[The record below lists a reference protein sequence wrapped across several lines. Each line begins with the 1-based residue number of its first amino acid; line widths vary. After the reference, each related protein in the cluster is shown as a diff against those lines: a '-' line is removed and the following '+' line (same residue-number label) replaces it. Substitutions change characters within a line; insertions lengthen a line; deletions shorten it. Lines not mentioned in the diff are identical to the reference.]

1 MPRVPLA
8 NLVAGQTLARAVT
21 NAGGMVMMQP
31 GTVLTEALIERL
43 GNMGVESVAVIDEA
57 ASVKL
62 TPEEAQR
69 VLDER
74 FAGHEADAWMMEL
87 KAIVLKQALKGGDG
101 A

>member
-8 NLVAGQTLARAVT
+8 NVAAGQTLARAVT

-31 GTVLTEALIERL
+31 GTVLTEALIDRL
-43 GNMGVESVAVIDEA
+43 RNMGIETVAIIDDA
-57 ASVKL
+57 AAVKL

-69 VLDER
+69 VFDER
-74 FAGHEADAWMMEL
+74 FKGHEADAWMMEL